1 MNLKKILLIACLSG
15 ISFFSNAQ
23 RDWDGEYNRLG
34 LQAGINHFAIQD
46 DNLLPISSGI
56 SWTAGFTTY
65 DSFYNDFQFIYGINF
80 FDFKLTMDGRENEPA
95 DSPYAEIPFNMIGV
109 QANFFVSYKIIEH
122 YFNIHAGPIV
132 QVNGKFDAREN
143 TEYYIIE
150 GYDINPIDLEEIS
163 KVNFN
168 FGVGLAGGMEKIKL
182 WVQYQY
188 GVNNIFKK
196 LTDNGLSEK
205 DSRLEGLTGHISM
218 ITGGLIVFL

>member
-1 MNLKKILLIACLSG
+1 MNLKKILLITCLSG

-23 RDWDGEYNRLG
+23 RHWDGEYNRLG

-168 FGVGLAGGMEKIKL
+168 FCVGLAGGMEKIKL

>member
-1 MNLKKILLIACLSG
+1 MNHKRILLLASLCSV
-15 ISFFSNAQ
+15 SFFSSAQ
-23 RDWDGEYNRLG
+23 RLWDGEYNRLG
-34 LQAGINHFAIQD
+34 LQAGVNHFTIQD
-46 DNLLPISSGI
+46 KNTLPISSGM

-80 FDFKLTMDGRENEPA
+80 FNLKLTMDGREKEPA
-95 DSPYAEIPFNMIGV
+95 DSPYAEIPFSMIGV
-109 QANFFVSYKIIEH
+109 QANFFGSYKIIEH
-122 YFNIHAGPIV
+122 YLNIHAGPIV
-132 QVNGKFDAREN
+132 QVNGKFDARQD

-150 GYDINPIDLEEIS
+150 GYNINPIDLEEIS

-168 FGVGLAGGMEKIKL
+168 LAVGLAGGMEKVKL

-196 LTDNGLSEK
+196 LTDNGLGEK
-205 DSRLEGLTGHISM
+205 DSRLEDLSGHISM